1 MNRKILIADDEP
13 HILHVVSMK
22 LRNAGYEVITAVDG
36 AEALELCASEKPDLL
51 ITDFHMPVISGME
64 LCKQLRR
71 SAETKDIPTILLT
84 ARGFDITSD
93 EMVEAGVQMVLG
105 KPFSPSELL
114 KKAEQL
120 LAQRAGA
127 AGEG

>member
-1 MNRKILIADDEP
+1 VNRKILIADDEP